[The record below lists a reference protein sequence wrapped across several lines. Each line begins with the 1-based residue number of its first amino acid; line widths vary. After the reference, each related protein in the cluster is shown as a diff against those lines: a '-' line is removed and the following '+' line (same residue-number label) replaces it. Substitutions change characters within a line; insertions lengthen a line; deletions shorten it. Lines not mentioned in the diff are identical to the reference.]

1 MEELTLHHG
10 RPADCADRS
19 AAETACYDTLDA
31 LGIDY
36 ARVDHDAL
44 FTMEALA
51 PVEAAL
57 GCGVAKNLFLT
68 NRQQTDFYLLIIP
81 GDKPFKTKYLSAQ
94 LGCSRLSF
102 GSEELLTD
110 LLGVTHGS
118 ASVLC
123 LLRDTG
129 NRVRLLGDREL
140 LGAEYFACHPC
151 RNTSTLRFSTAD
163 LTEKLLPALH
173 HEITWV
179 DLPRESE

>member
-1 MEELTLHHG
+1 MDQLKLYHS
-10 RPADCADRS
+10 RPADCTGRDT
-19 AAETACYDTLDA
+19 AETACYDALDA
-31 LGIDY
+31 LGIAYD
-36 ARVDHDAL
+36 RVDHDAL
-44 FTMEALA
+44 FTMEALT
-51 PVEAAL
+51 PVETVL

-68 NRQQTDFYLLIIP
+68 NRRQTDLYLLIMP

-102 GSEELLTD
+102 GSEELLRD
-110 LLGVTHGS
+110 YLGVTHGS

-123 LLRDTG
+123 LLRDKAK
-129 NRVRLLGDREL
+129 RVRLLGDREL

-163 LTEKLLPALH
+163 LVNKLLPALH

-179 DLPRESE
+179 DLPREME